1 MSFTVSSSAIKVL
14 PWNNLLRG
22 VTERLLKRVLTARV
36 GGIFYG
42 LPTTKDDDD
51 DGNDGDDDDDND
63 SDDDE
68 SHVEFGNED
77 ENEMKVKMSNEMNS
91 KYHNEKKDLVE
102 IDLAIVAGQGNCQVN
117 LPYTERWRKMQNDE
131 ITMIKICVVR

>member
-63 SDDDE
+63 SDDVE
-68 SHVEFGNED
+68 SHVENEEWKD
-77 ENEMKVKMSNEMNS
+77 GMKVKMSNERNS
-91 KYHNEKKDLVE
+91 KYHNKKKRLS
-102 IDLAIVAGQGNCQVN
+102 
-117 LPYTERWRKMQNDE
+117 
-131 ITMIKICVVR
+131 